1 LGSFARSG
9 GATMKRRITRKT
21 VHRAPANKKFEPYP
35 PRKAASKAIRDAQM
49 TNYLLEEH
57 PELCEG

>member
-1 LGSFARSG
+1 
-9 GATMKRRITRKT
+9 MKRRITRKT

-35 PRKAASKAIRDAQM
+35 PRKAAAKVNRNAQM

-57 PELCEG
+57 PEFCEG